1 MNGNLYA
8 ETSQHI
14 LALTFVSN
22 LWLIE
27 GQIQLFIY
35 LDTILLA
42 STH

>member
-1 MNGNLYA
+1 MNSNLYA

-22 LWLIE
+22 LWLME

>member
-14 LALTFVSN
+14 LALIFVSN

>member
-1 MNGNLYA
+1 MNSNLYA
-8 ETSQHI
+8 ESSQHI
-14 LALTFVSN
+14 LALTFVHN

-35 LDTILLA
+35 LDAILLA

>member
-1 MNGNLYA
+1 MNSNLYA